1 MFLVLLN
8 LFLLAHSRPQY
19 RHHGMMSYP
28 HMAQG
33 LIPFLD
39 NAAMVQEIRGRRQ
52 PDTAD
57 QDHHEEH
64 HTQEQTYNSNDD
76 ESESFH
82 FHEMPMKAFVQ
93 LTSDS
98 QGGQGDQ
105 NGRSNDDNDNKE

>member
-1 MFLVLLN
+1 MMFLVLLN

-19 RHHGMMSYP
+19 RQHGMMSYP

-57 QDHHEEH
+57 QDQEDHLVHEQSH
-64 HTQEQTYNSNDD
+64 GSNDD
-76 ESESFH
+76 EHNFH

-98 QGGQGDQ
+98 QGGQENN
-105 NGRSNDDNDNKE
+105 NGRSNDDDNKE